1 VLRQAQGR
9 QSLNRLGLSVATMW
23 LACASMAA
31 GAAAVGNTRAGPPAA
46 SPRARAARAGAL
58 DLSGPRMTTG
68 GRRQSP
74 LRLDAP
80 RAASSVAAATSP
92 GRPAYESYARAS
104 FAIRWQSSPEW
115 VRAARNFRRN
125 GLPLVRLWE
134 SGRGLVALG
143 LNPASASSPSRPR
156 GTRRRSALFHRT
168 RTRRPVC
175 AASRCRIGRPRP

>member
-1 VLRQAQGR
+1 
-9 QSLNRLGLSVATMW
+9 MW
-23 LACASMAA
+23 LACAST
-31 GAAAVGNTRAGPPAA
+31 AVGNTRADPPAA
-46 SPRARAARAGAL
+46 SQRARAGHTGAL

-80 RAASSVAAATSP
+80 RAASSVAAAISP
-92 GRPAYESYARAS
+92 RRPAAESYARAS
-104 FAIRWQSSPEW
+104 FAIRWQSSPEWVSPEW

-143 LNPASASSPSRPR
+143 LNPHGVPGLYFTQKIPN
-156 GTRRRSALFHRT
+156 
-168 RTRRPVC
+168 
-175 AASRCRIGRPRP
+175 